1 MPQYL
6 ISVHRP
12 DNYDHSALDGA
23 ARHNIDML
31 NDEMSAAGVR
41 VFVGGLRPP
50 KSVQCVR
57 LLENGNIL
65 ITQGSYLVAGEYI
78 DGFWVLNC
86 STMEEAMT
94 WARKAALACRASI
107 EVRPFY

>member
-6 ISVHRP
+6 ITVHRP
-12 DNYDHSALDGA
+12 NDYDHSALDGA
-23 ARHNIDML
+23 ARSNIDML

-50 KSVQCVR
+50 KSVHCVR
-57 LLENGNIL
+57 LQENGNL
-65 ITQGSYLVAGEYI
+65 LTTQGPYLDAEGYM

-86 STMEEAMT
+86 STIDEAMT
-94 WARKAALACRASI
+94 WAEKAALACQASI